1 MPSNLRITNE
11 NQNYLEQTLVCSCDK
26 NVNTAPRPIQSRDQ
40 AKSLDWPGLW
50 IGLASGLVWPL
61 EWSGPLT
68 SLVSGLD
75 RSGNWTVLGAD
86 WSGPLTGLVFGLDW
100 SGGWTGLVP

>member
-1 MPSNLRITNE
+1 MPS
-11 NQNYLEQTLVCSCDK
+11 
-26 NVNTAPRPIQSRDQ
+26 
-40 AKSLDWPGLW
+40 LW
-50 IGLASGLVWPL
+50 TGLASGLVWPL
-61 EWSGPLT
+61 ELSGPLT